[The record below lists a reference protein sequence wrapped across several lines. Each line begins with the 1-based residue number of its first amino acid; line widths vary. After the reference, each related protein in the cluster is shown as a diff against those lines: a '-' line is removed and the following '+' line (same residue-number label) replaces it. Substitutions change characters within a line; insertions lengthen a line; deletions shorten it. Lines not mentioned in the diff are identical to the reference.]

1 MEALKTG
8 FDPERIGRLIN
19 LKLSWQKHP
28 FRQDE
33 IALETDPGIAICTG
47 AHPTTSLCIDM
58 MERYIQRGDKV
69 LDVGTGTGILMIAA
83 AKLGARQ
90 LLGIDKSKI
99 AVEIAS
105 RNLILNGIEKNRFNV
120 RVGHLLNGIDE
131 QFDLIVANILT
142 ETLLVLLDDIES
154 VLTENGVFICSGML
168 EGNTHRVVSKMKAL
182 GLEILDT
189 CVRQNWVSIAGK
201 QKGGV

>member
-1 MEALKTG
+1 
-8 FDPERIGRLIN
+8 LIN
-19 LKLSWQKHP
+19 LKLTWKKHP

-33 IALETDPGIAICTG
+33 IALETDPGIAVCKGT
-47 AHPTTSLCIDM
+47 HPTTSLCIDM
-58 MERYIQRGDKV
+58 MERYIQKGNTV

-90 LLGIDKSKI
+90 LLGIDKSKV

-105 RNLILNGIEKNRFNV
+105 RNLILNGIEESRFNV
-120 RVGHLLNGIDE
+120 RVGHLLHEVDE
-131 QFDLIVANILT
+131 RFDLIVANILT

-154 VLTENGVFICSGML
+154 ILTENGVFICSGML
-168 EGNTHRVVSKMKAL
+168 QGNTHRVVGKMKAL

-201 QKGGV
+201 QKGGVPGRSP